1 MGVQMA
7 KHGHAPFEVA
17 DEAVENFKANG
28 FVVCDAA
35 YVAPAEE
42 KPDLSEKEI
51 KDELKAVANVTRQK
65 GEDAGLTEDEIEAD
79 VAAEVSRV
87 EISLRG
93 E

>member
-1 MGVQMA
+1 MAVQMA
-7 KHGHAPFEVA
+7 KPGHPPFEVA

-35 YVAPAEE
+35 YVAPAKE

-51 KDELKAVANVTRQK
+51 KDELNAVEKVTRKK
-65 GEDAGLTEDEIEAD
+65 GEEAGLTDDEIEAD